1 MVYPRIKCAFIGF
14 LLLCG
19 TPSAEPS
26 CTGGTAVVQYASNVP
41 TVPLSATTPLN
52 ANYIGTPGQ
61 IDITGKALSAGATAV
76 IPTGSVSS
84 INLQL
89 LSNITGASG
98 TINSS
103 YYQGPLGTTK
113 NVAIVITV
121 PPLSM
126 IRF

>member
-1 MVYPRIKCAFIGF
+1 MAYPRIKWAFIG
-14 LLLCG
+14 LLLIWSA
-19 TPSAEPS
+19 PSVEPS

-41 TVPLSATTPLN
+41 TIPLSATTPLN
-52 ANYIGTPGQ
+52 ANYIGAPGQ

-76 IPTGSVSS
+76 IPTGSASP

-89 LSNITGASG
+89 SSNITGASG

-121 PPLSM
+121 PSLSM
-126 IRF
+126 VRF